1 MLEVEQLHFDDALED
16 SPHSRHLLLVFEKD
30 AMMLK
35 KYTQN
40 MHNCCQRIMSAQN
53 ELCSATQALAQQ
65 LRSYEHQ
72 EFPLEYG
79 DSVLALTLRQFATFL
94 DDISSVHQVL
104 AQQFSETMIYPL
116 NKFLQADMEEI
127 TTMHEMFKVA
137 ANEHEQSISKY
148 MKQTIKKD
156 DKDRIEINKEL
167 QANRKKFHQTV
178 LHYYSALNA
187 LQFKKKC
194 FLLEPVMGFLHAQR
208 ACFQMGQD
216 MMVKSDIEE
225 FLGNIGSSVQEVHS
239 ELAKETQKTVEIID
253 TIEKQSQHKYF
264 AEPPPDMPF
273 IPPNTNLSC
282 VTGYLFCR
290 VKQVLLT
297 SKWERMYFFIQGKF
311 LMSQTREEYA
321 GSLVVDLSDEG
332 VVVESCQID
341 DRRHTFQ
348 IVSPKK
354 TVILQAENYRERD
367 EWIATLNNIIRER
380 DYSRPIPPP
389 NKKKDSPTQSTENT
403 SAANSQSQ
411 AGSNQSTVASI
422 SAASS
427 SDTLILDT
435 PIQFDLIAPS
445 EENRAVSSPQSGP
458 PKRVNLF
465 DQSSSIVL
473 NPAFDNA
480 AFSEA
485 FTTRFLG
492 SMEVKGDRGE
502 QLVHS
507 TIRQIMA
514 ARAIHNIFKMTESLM
529 VVSSEGMRLIDPSN
543 NIVRVEFALQDISF
557 WSAHPDNN
565 RLFGFITRNRTLA
578 TPGSNDGKP
587 PEGDKNQNAVPTF
600 SCHVFESN
608 TTSEDIC
615 QAISTATK
623 VAFQAL
629 MEKRK
634 GIAPT
639 AAVPKPKAQINETNL
654 LLKNIQSLPSE
665 TDHKKNKYGI
675 DEVDSP
681 SDNLEDDISSRLP
694 LSPDGKFLILTA
706 IDEPPS
712 PTAASPVSPFKNS
725 EDSNDVEDEDVVKYY
740 LPIYYVYNG
749 LC

>member
-1 MLEVEQLHFDDALED
+1 MLEVEQLHFEDALED

-30 AMMLK
+30 AMMIK
-35 KYTQN
+35 KYSQN
-40 MHNCCQRIMSAQN
+40 MQNCCQRIMSAQN
-53 ELCSATQALAQQ
+53 ELCSATQSLAQL

-72 EFPLEYG
+72 DFPLEYG
-79 DSVLALTLRQFATFL
+79 DSVLAITLRQFATFL

-127 TTMHEMFKVA
+127 TTMHEMYKIA
-137 ANEHEQSISKY
+137 SNEHEQSISKY

-156 DKDRIEINKEL
+156 DKDRVEINREIH
-167 QANRKKFHQTV
+167 ANRKRFHQTA
-178 LHYYSALNA
+178 LHYYSSLNA

-194 FLLEPVMGFLHAQR
+194 FLLEPIMGFLHAQR
-208 ACFQMGQD
+208 TCFQMGQD
-216 MMVKSDIEE
+216 MMVKSDIEQ
-225 FLGNIGSSVQEVHS
+225 FLGNIGSSVQEVHT
-239 ELAKETQKTVEIID
+239 ELAKETQKTVEIIE

-273 IPPNTNLSC
+273 IPPNTNLSNI
-282 VTGYLFCR
+282 TGYLFCR
-290 VKQVLLT
+290 TKQVLLT
-297 SKWERMYFFIQGKF
+297 AKWERLYFFTQGKF
-311 LMSQTREEYA
+311 LMSQPKEEVIKNPEFA
-321 GSLVVDLSDEG
+321 GSLVIDLSDEG
-332 VVVESCQID
+332 IVVESCQID

-348 IVSPKK
+348 IVSSKK

-380 DYSRPIPPP
+380 EFTKLAPAPS
-389 NKKKDSPTQSTENT
+389 KKKDSSGQSTEN
-403 SAANSQSQ
+403 
-411 AGSNQSTVASI
+411 I
-422 SAASS
+422 SAASN
-427 SDTLILDT
+427 TQT
-435 PIQFDLIAPS
+435 
-445 EENRAVSSPQSGP
+445 G
-458 PKRVNLF
+458 RVNPF
-465 DQSSSIVL
+465 DQASSIVL

-480 AFSEA
+480 AFSET

-514 ARAIHNIFKMTESLM
+514 ARAIHNVFKMTESLM

-578 TPGSNDGKP
+578 APGSTDGKP
-587 PEGDKNQNAVPTF
+587 SEADKNQNASPSF

-608 TTSEDIC
+608 TTAEDIC

-634 GIAPT
+634 GLAPT
-639 AAVPKPKAQINETNL
+639 PAAVAVVPKPKAQINEKNL
-654 LLKNIQSLPSE
+654 LLKNIQSLPCD
-665 TDHKKNKYGI
+665 TDNKKNKYGI
-675 DEVDSP
+675 DEVDTS
-681 SDNLEDDISSRLP
+681 SLDNCDDDISSRLP

-712 PTAASPVSPFKNS
+712 PPLVSPVSSKAV
-725 EDSNDVEDEDVVKYY
+725 EDSNKADEEE
-740 LPIYYVYNG
+740 G
-749 LC
+749 ESEA

>member
-1 MLEVEQLHFDDALED
+1 MLEVEQLHFEDALED

-30 AMMLK
+30 AMMIK
-35 KYTQN
+35 KYSQN
-40 MHNCCQRIMSAQN
+40 MQNCCQRIMSAQN
-53 ELCSATQALAQQ
+53 ELCSATQSLAQL

-72 EFPLEYG
+72 DFPLEYG
-79 DSVLALTLRQFATFL
+79 DSVLAITLRQFATFL

-127 TTMHEMFKVA
+127 TTMHEMYKIA
-137 ANEHEQSISKY
+137 SNEHEQSISKY

-156 DKDRIEINKEL
+156 DKDRVEINREIH
-167 QANRKKFHQTV
+167 ANRKRFHQTA
-178 LHYYSALNA
+178 LHYYSSLNA

-194 FLLEPVMGFLHAQR
+194 FLLEPIMGFLHAQR
-208 ACFQMGQD
+208 TCFQMGQD
-216 MMVKSDIEE
+216 MMVKSDIEQ
-225 FLGNIGSSVQEVHS
+225 FLGNIGSSVQEVHT
-239 ELAKETQKTVEIID
+239 ELAKETQKTVEIIE

-273 IPPNTNLSC
+273 IPPNTNLSNI
-282 VTGYLFCR
+282 TGYLFCR
-290 VKQVLLT
+290 TKQVLLT
-297 SKWERMYFFIQGKF
+297 AKWERLYFFTQGKF
-311 LMSQTREEYA
+311 LMSQPKEEFA
-321 GSLVVDLSDEG
+321 GSLVIDLSDEG
-332 VVVESCQID
+332 IVVESCQID

-348 IVSPKK
+348 IVSSKK

-380 DYSRPIPPP
+380 EFTKLAPAPS
-389 NKKKDSPTQSTENT
+389 KKKDSSGQSTENI
-403 SAANSQSQ
+403 SAASATQT
-411 AGSNQSTVASI
+411 GPNQSTVASI
-422 SAASS
+422 STTASS
-427 SDTLILDT
+427 ETLILDT
-435 PIQFDLIAPS
+435 PIQFDLISPS

-458 PKRVNLF
+458 PKRVNPF
-465 DQSSSIVL
+465 DQASSIVL

-480 AFSEA
+480 AFSET

-514 ARAIHNIFKMTESLM
+514 ARAIHNVFKMTESLM

-578 TPGSNDGKP
+578 APGSADGKP
-587 PEGDKNQNAVPTF
+587 SEADKNQNASPSF

-608 TTSEDIC
+608 TTAEDIC

-634 GIAPT
+634 GLAPT
-639 AAVPKPKAQINETNL
+639 PAAAAVVPKPKAQINEKNL
-654 LLKNIQSLPSE
+654 LLKNIQSLPCD
-665 TDHKKNKYGI
+665 TDNKKNKYGI
-675 DEVDSP
+675 DEVDTS
-681 SDNLEDDISSRLP
+681 SLDNCDDDISSRLP

-712 PTAASPVSPFKNS
+712 PPLVSPVSSKAV
-725 EDSNDVEDEDVVKYY
+725 EDSNKADEEE
-740 LPIYYVYNG
+740 G
-749 LC
+749 ESEA